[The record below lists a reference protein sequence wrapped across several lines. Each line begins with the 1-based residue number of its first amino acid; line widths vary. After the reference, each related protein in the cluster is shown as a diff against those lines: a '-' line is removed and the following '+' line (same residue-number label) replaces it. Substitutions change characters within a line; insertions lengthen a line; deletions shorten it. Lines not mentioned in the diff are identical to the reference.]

1 MEVQIFLFL
10 LTLYLVGS
18 VFAAT
23 IAFNT
28 TSEQK
33 DVSIQET
40 FYVVVIAY
48 LLSWSL
54 IIKSIIRNLKNA

>member
-1 MEVQIFLFL
+1 MDLQIFLSL

-18 VFAAT
+18 IMAAI

-28 TSEQK
+28 ASEEK
-33 DVSIQET
+33 DVSLQET

-54 IIKSIIRNLKNA
+54 IIKSIIHNLKNA

>member
-1 MEVQIFLFL
+1 MDLQIFLSL

-18 VFAAT
+18 VMAAT

-28 TSEQK
+28 ASEEK
-33 DVSIQET
+33 DVSIQEI
-40 FYVVVIAY
+40 FCVVIIAY

-54 IIKSIIRNLKNA
+54 IIKAIIHNLKNA

>member
-18 VFAAT
+18 IMAAT
-23 IAFNT
+23 IAFNIA
-28 TSEQK
+28 SKEK
-33 DVSIQET
+33 DISIQET

-54 IIKSIIRNLKNA
+54 IIKSIIHNLKNA

>member
-1 MEVQIFLFL
+1 MDLQIFLFL

-18 VFAAT
+18 IFAAT

-28 TSEQK
+28 VSEEK
-33 DVSIQET
+33 DASLQET

-54 IIKSIIRNLKNA
+54 ILKSIIHNLKNA

>member
-1 MEVQIFLFL
+1 MDLQIFLFL

-18 VFAAT
+18 IFAAT

-28 TSEQK
+28 ASEEK
-33 DVSIQET
+33 DASLQET

-54 IIKSIIRNLKNA
+54 ILKSIIHNLKNA

>member
-1 MEVQIFLFL
+1 MDLQIFLFL
-10 LTLYLVGS
+10 FTLYLVGS
-18 VFAAT
+18 VMAAT

-28 TSEQK
+28 ASEEK
-33 DVSIQET
+33 DVSLQET

>member
-1 MEVQIFLFL
+1 MDLQIFLSL

-18 VFAAT
+18 VMAAT

-28 TSEQK
+28 ASGEK
-33 DVSIQET
+33 DVSLQET
-40 FYVVVIAY
+40 FYIVVIAY

-54 IIKSIIRNLKNA
+54 IIKSIIHNLKNA